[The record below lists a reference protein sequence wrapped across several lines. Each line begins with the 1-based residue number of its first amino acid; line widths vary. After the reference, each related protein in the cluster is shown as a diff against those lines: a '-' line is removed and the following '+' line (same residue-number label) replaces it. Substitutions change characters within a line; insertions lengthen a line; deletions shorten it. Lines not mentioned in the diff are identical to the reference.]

1 MNSRT
6 ASGRLLWPSLLVA
19 SLLLPLLAGCAGR
32 PTADD
37 PVTIAAW
44 WMEDRARGIARRS
57 DELRLLPP
65 DPGLERLAGWVDG
78 DVPQLTA
85 RARRWPQLTALF
97 ATGEIVAADGRFSG
111 LVAPRPEPSGS
122 LPADAAAV
130 ADAENHDRR
139 LLDALARSRLG
150 VAEQIA
156 RWNAVIADIRRKQ
169 DLAAGATTWTPGN

>member
-1 MNSRT
+1 MKPPVLIRFLVIAAVL
-6 ASGRLLWPSLLVA
+6 ASAALA
-19 SLLLPLLAGCAGR
+19 SCAGR
-32 PTADD
+32 QEADD

-44 WMEDRARGIARRS
+44 WIEDRARGIARRS

-65 DPGLERLAGWVDG
+65 DPGLDRLAAWVDG
-78 DVPQLTA
+78 DVPQLAA
-85 RARRWPQLTALF
+85 RSRRWPQLTALF
-97 ATGEIVAADGRFSG
+97 ATGEIVLADGRFTG

-122 LPADAAAV
+122 LPADAAAI

-156 RWNAVIADIRRKQ
+156 RWNAVIAAIRREQ
-169 DLAAGATTWTPGN
+169 DQAAGATTWAPGK